1 VGGKERAMT
10 SGNEEEELPELDVL
24 WKIVSPLELE
34 TWRAS
39 GTFTLESNLDKTDG
53 FFHCSNSHRIEKTA
67 ELYFKTVSDHKMV
80 KIETKR
86 LTRGNSR
93 SVVFCADAPSE
104 EEIKNS
110 GDVIFIHYLLVEG
123 KACCAHLYANFEKH
137 PLETE
142 DCVAEVFDMP
152 WDEANGKHA
161 FPGLK

>member
-1 VGGKERAMT
+1 MT
-10 SGNEEEELPELDVL
+10 ENKEEEDSSLPELDIL
-24 WKIVSPLELE
+24 WKIVSPQELE

-39 GTFTLESNLDKTDG
+39 GLFALESDLDKADG

-93 SVVFCADAPSE
+93 SVVFSADAPSE

-123 KACCAHLYANFEKH
+123 KACCAHVYANFEKH
-137 PLETE
+137 PLRTE

-152 WDEANGKHA
+152 WDEASGKHA
-161 FPGLK
+161 FPGLESSLA